1 MAGGCRVERAFALA
15 QARDRVMMRY
25 MTVGLSVLA
34 GVALFEVALIPAVAI
49 GGAAILAPTYLRRR
63 RVEPIADGVARPPV
77 ELPASVPQGQKIQSR
92 LPTLQ
97 RLAVGSAL
105 AKTITFRI
113 VVTTIDFTSN
123 YVVIGSLA
131 TAAGLSTLALALG
144 PVFYFA
150 HETAWNYFATS
161 GTDVALPRGFVISR
175 RLAKTIT
182 FRVIATAADFTTLY
196 LGTGDLATAAI
207 LTAFGFVVGPFVYLG
222 HEMAWDYFTA
232 PRQRRVEPQRTTN
245 LAPVIGPSLVAA

>member
-1 MAGGCRVERAFALA
+1 MLRFV
-15 QARDRVMMRY
+15 
-25 MTVGLSVLA
+25 TVGLSVLA
-34 GVALFEVALIPAVAI
+34 GAALFEVALIPAVAI

-63 RVEPIADGVARPPV
+63 RRRVEPIADGVVRQPV
-77 ELPASVPQGQKIQSR
+77 EPPAPVPQRQRVQSR
-92 LPTLQ
+92 LPIVQ

-105 AKTITFRI
+105 AKTITFRV
-113 VVTTIDFTSN
+113 VVTTTDFTSN
-123 YVVIGSLA
+123 FVVTGSLA
-131 TAAGLSTLALALG
+131 TAAGLSTLALAIG
-144 PVFYFA
+144 PALYFA

-182 FRVIATAADFTTLY
+182 FRMIATAVDFTTLY
-196 LGTGDLATAAI
+196 LGTGDLATAAV

-232 PRQRRVEPQRTTN
+232 PRQRRFEPPRTAN
-245 LAPVIGPSLVAA
+245 PLPEIGPPLAAA

>member
-1 MAGGCRVERAFALA
+1 
-15 QARDRVMMRY
+15 MMRY
-25 MTVGLSVLA
+25 VTVGLSVLA

-49 GGAAILAPTYLRRR
+49 GGAAILAPTFLRSRRR

-77 ELPASVPQGQKIQSR
+77 EPAPVPQRQKVQSR
-92 LPTLQ
+92 LSIAQ

-105 AKTITFRI
+105 AKTITFRV

-123 YVVIGSLA
+123 YVVTGSFA
-131 TAAGLSTLALALG
+131 TAVGLSTLALAVG
-144 PVFYFA
+144 PALYFA

-161 GTDVALPRGFVISR
+161 GTDVALPQGFVISR

-182 FRVIATAADFTTLY
+182 FRMIATAVDFTTNY
-196 LGTGDLATAAI
+196 LGTGDLATAAL

-222 HEMAWDYFTA
+222 HEMAWDYFTT
-232 PRQRRVEPQRTTN
+232 PRQRRVEPPRAAN
-245 LAPVIGPSLVAA
+245 LMPVNSPPLVVA